1 MTGSHPNFLE
11 DVIRELLT
19 SRRAEMESVN
29 RFIEL
34 LNRRL
39 EALEQRLSDQPTTTS
54 GSTKKLELMIRGGEL
69 LTQIGPPLWRGIIW
83 LAPRVVLW
91 GGLLQAGWS
100 MLRRLIG
107 L

>member
-1 MTGSHPNFLE
+1 MNGTPPNFLE
-11 DVIRELLT
+11 EVIRELLAI
-19 SRRAEMESVN
+19 RRTEVD
-29 RFIEL
+29 I

-39 EALEQRLSDQPTTTS
+39 DRLEQRLSEQPTTTS
-54 GSTKKLELMIRGGEL
+54 GSKKIELALRAGEL

-91 GGLLQAGWS
+91 GGLLQGAWS

>member
-1 MTGSHPNFLE
+1 MSGLPPNFHE
-11 DVIRELLT
+11 DIIRELLASNRAKEENT
-19 SRRAEMESVN
+19 SR
-29 RFIEL
+29 L
-34 LNRRL
+34 L
-39 EALEQRLSDQPTTTS
+39 ALLAQQQSAQPTTS
-54 GSTKKLELMIRGGEL
+54 GSKKLELALRAGEL

-91 GGLLQAGWS
+91 GGLLQAAWS

>member
-1 MTGSHPNFLE
+1 MNGTPPNFLE
-11 DVIRELLT
+11 EVIRELLAIRRT
-19 SRRAEMESVN
+19 EVDILSRRLD
-29 RFIEL
+29 R
-34 LNRRL
+34 
-39 EALEQRLSDQPTTTS
+39 LEQRLSEQPTTTS
-54 GSTKKLELMIRGGEL
+54 GSTKKLELALRAGEL

>member
-1 MTGSHPNFLE
+1 MNGTPPNFLE
-11 DVIRELLT
+11 EVIRELLAI
-19 SRRAEMESVN
+19 RRTEVD
-29 RFIEL
+29 I

-39 EALEQRLSDQPTTTS
+39 DRLEQRLSEQPTTTS
-54 GSTKKLELMIRGGEL
+54 GSTKKLELALRAGEL